1 MLTSPPPHTL
11 ARPDEGDSETGCCGS
26 GLLGAGLGAL
36 AQTRSIAGSVETF
49 GEDSEPSRGL
59 DPHRRSNLDPRPTSQ
74 PRPQPARPVTFV
86 VRGANV
92 LIVDDSFSSAE
103 ALAVHDGRIA
113 AVGTLDEVTAA
124 AEALSDDV
132 TVIDRPG
139 ATILPGFIEP
149 HAHVLPTALF
159 SSWEDVGA
167 LRFDTLDEV
176 VAHLAERAAT
186 QEGDGWILGKLLD
199 PSLQAGPTE
208 MTIEQLDVVSAE
220 VPVAVLNAS
229 LHFAYVNSAALR
241 IAGVDADTPDID
253 GSPYGRL
260 PDGTPNGVLKGQAAM
275 LSVIGHNPALLEVDL
290 VEAGLAV
297 TARAASVGVTTICDQ
312 GAGGILGPGD
322 LDTFAAMV
330 DSNRMATRLR
340 YSAMD
345 IRADGFDE
353 VGLAPGDG
361 DELVRAVGWKVIADG
376 SNQGRTGH
384 QREPY
389 LPIKRESTSTDSS
402 GSSTASDNT
411 DSGSSETGYHGS
423 GSASD
428 KTANTGIAYVYPD
441 DLAEVVARRAA
452 QGWQIVVHANGD
464 QAIDDTLDAFEALPP
479 ELRADRRH
487 RIEHCSFLHDDQIA
501 RIAAMGLSPSF
512 LIGHVHYWGQAFRD
526 EIVGPDKAE
535 LLDRTASCSVA
546 GIRWT
551 LHSDEMVT
559 PIDPLRC
566 IENAVTRNLWREP
579 GSVLAPDERVDVES
593 AIRAMTADAAWQCH
607 SEDEIGSLEAG
618 KLADFVVLAA
628 DPRTVDPTGIRLI
641 DVLETWLGGKQ
652 VHPQPAESASR
663 ATPEAL

>member
-1 MLTSPPPHTL
+1 MLKPSVNTPTSRTFAHTHGPE
-11 ARPDEGDSETGCCGS
+11 AVEGCCGS

-36 AQTRSIAGSVETF
+36 AQTGAHQQLSAHLGEASARSGAPNPQGGSVHTQL
-49 GEDSEPSRGL
+49 G
-59 DPHRRSNLDPRPTSQ
+59 
-74 PRPQPARPVTFV
+74 TFV
-86 VRGANV
+86 VRGALV
-92 LIVDDSFSSAE
+92 LTVDDSFSSAE
-103 ALAVHDGRIA
+103 AIAVHDGRIA

-132 TVIDRPG
+132 AVIDRPG

-199 PSLQAGPTE
+199 PSLQAGPSE
-208 MTIEQLDVVSAE
+208 MTIEQLDAVSTE

-241 IAGVDADTPDID
+241 IARVDADTPDID
-253 GSPYGRL
+253 GSPYGRN
-260 PDGTPNGVLKGQAAM
+260 PDGSPNGVLKGQAAM
-275 LSVIGHNPALLEVDL
+275 LSVMGHNPAMLEVNL
-290 VEAGLAV
+290 TEAAV
-297 TARAASVGVTTICDQ
+297 VVMARAASVGVTTICDQ

-322 LDTFAAMV
+322 LDLYAELVATR
-330 DSNRMATRLR
+330 RMATRLR
-340 YSAMD
+340 YSAMN

-353 VGLAPGDG
+353 IGLKPGDG
-361 DELVRAVGWKVIADG
+361 DDLVRAVGWKVLSDG

-389 LPIKRESTSTDSS
+389 LPI
-402 GSSTASDNT
+402 DNGPSN
-411 DSGSSETGYHGS
+411 SGSSETSHHGS

-428 KTANTGIAYVYPD
+428 DEASDDTANRGIAYMEPD
-441 DLAEVVARRAA
+441 GLTEVVARRAA
-452 QGWQIVVHANGD
+452 QGWQLVVHANGD
-464 QAIDDTLDAFEALPP
+464 RAIDHTLDAFEALPP

-526 EIVGPDKAE
+526 EIVGPDKAQ

-559 PIDPLRC
+559 PIEPLRC

-579 GSVLAPDERVDVES
+579 GSVLAPDERVDVET

-607 SEDEIGSLEAG
+607 SEHEVGSLEVG

-628 DPRTVDPTGIRLI
+628 DPRAVDPAEIRQVE
-641 DVLETWLGGKQ
+641 VLETFLGGKQ
-652 VHPQPAESASR
+652 VHPEPA
-663 ATPEAL
+663 